1 MKMTSNAAK
10 HLPFIGARNLLNHQ
24 YCTTYATFDW
34 SAQKTELY
42 PSFPAT
48 SYKPR
53 F

>member
-1 MKMTSNAAK
+1 MTSNEAK
-10 HLPFIGARNLLNHQ
+10 HLPFIGTKILLNQQ